1 MWQYEKNISTQ
12 QLETIQNS
20 WIFGQNEL
28 PRRTEGYQQKT
39 GQRKKKAFGLIAGA
53 FIFRNG

>member
-39 GQRKKKAFGLIAGA
+39 GQRKKKAFGLIAGG
-53 FIFRNG
+53 FHFS